1 MRSGWL
7 VGLLLCGIISSLPV
21 WAADPLVPAEIRAV
35 SEVWDGHTNAD
46 GTGLGWDV
54 LRKVFEPAGFKVL
67 TKTEPYTRSIGL
79 VMRGKADVWLGS
91 YAGEVDGAVYP
102 KWKYD
107 FDRVYA
113 LGLSQ
118 APVPSNDT
126 IGQYRLFWVRGY
138 DFQDQLPNISTYRE
152 IQRRDGV
159 LDMLQNKR
167 ADFYIDAIEEI
178 DMVLSSTSDKSAFRI
193 TQVAELPLYLGFSP
207 NERGRELAA
216 LFDQRMAE
224 LVQSGEL
231 KPIFAGWKKPYPFGS
246 AANP

>member
-7 VGLLLCGIISSLPV
+7 LGLLLCGMFGALPV
-21 WAADPLVPAEIRAV
+21 VAAEVAAPAEIRAV
-35 SEVWDGHTNAD
+35 SEVWEGHTNAD

-54 LRKVFEPAGFKVL
+54 LREVFQPLGYRVQ
-67 TKTEPYTRSIGL
+67 TKTEPYMRSIGL

-91 YAGEVDGAVYP
+91 YAGEVEGTVYP
-102 KWKYD
+102 KWQYD
-107 FDRVYA
+107 IDRVYA

-118 APVPSNDT
+118 APVPSNAT

-159 LDMLQNKR
+159 LEMLQNKR

-178 DMVLSSTSDKSAFRI
+178 DMVLSTTSDKSAFRI
-193 TQVAELPLYLGFSP
+193 TQVAELPLFLGFSP
-207 NERGRELAA
+207 TDRGRQLAA
-216 LFDQRMAE
+216 LFDQRMTQ
-224 LVQSGEL
+224 LVKSGAL
-231 KPIFAGWKKPYPFGS
+231 KPIFTRWNKPYPFGPNVS
-246 AANP
+246 P